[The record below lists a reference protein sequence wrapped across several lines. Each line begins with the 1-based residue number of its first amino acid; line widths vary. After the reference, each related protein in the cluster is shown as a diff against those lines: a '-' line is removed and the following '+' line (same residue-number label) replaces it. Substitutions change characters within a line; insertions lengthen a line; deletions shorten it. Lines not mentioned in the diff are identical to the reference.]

1 MKLYA
6 NIYVF
11 IFLLLLSFLR
21 SSEADFG
28 AFNSNLLAVNACAV
42 VNCGQGTCRETR
54 GTLDFGCGAE
64 SPSSPPPP
72 LPSWTFNLSDRRLV
86 PLLGVVMGVAKQ
98 MGLAMNVIAMKD
110 MLIYLL
116 SQPYLASKN

>member
-1 MKLYA
+1 
-6 NIYVF
+6 
-11 IFLLLLSFLR
+11 
-21 SSEADFG
+21 
-28 AFNSNLLAVNACAV
+28 
-42 VNCGQGTCRETR
+42 
-54 GTLDFGCGAE
+54 TLNFGCGAE

-110 MLIYLL
+110 MLISLL
-116 SQPYLASKN
+116 SQPYLASK